1 LIAAADG
8 RKASVERRSDCKT
21 SAELVMWPPKQ
32 PAGVAYD
39 IAACGFRHSRAA
51 KRQGR
56 RMVYSASAEL
66 RRWTVSSFANAAQFA
81 GSRPFE
87 SASGVSANSAIVDP
101 QGRVIGQVMTGGIIA
116 PRRYELAAGTILF
129 RWGAKNAAPMDI
141 AQREWWIE
149 KLSFEKLLSFANAY
163 EISVGMATRVLCLV
177 PPEWSD
183 LGTLVRAVTRRPL
196 LAYRGL
202 GNSVVVPMKDEL
214 GAVRLPHQNDI
225 AARRLHQLYIP
236 GLAGIDPISGRTE
249 LRTDII
255 TVERSWAM
263 DPRAAVAG
271 FLYL

>member
-1 LIAAADG
+1 
-8 RKASVERRSDCKT
+8 
-21 SAELVMWPPKQ
+21 MWPPKQ

-51 KRQGR
+51 KRRRR

-101 QGRVIGQVMTGGIIA
+101 QGRVIGQVMTGGIIG

-183 LGTLVRAVTRRPL
+183 LGTLVRAVTRRPF

-202 GNSVVVPMKDEL
+202 GSRRRRR
-214 GAVRLPHQNDI
+214 RLPLEGLPRRRPGALEDDATSSARVHQALP
-225 AARRLHQLYIP
+225 AARIAQ
-236 GLAGIDPISGRTE
+236 GLPSHPP
-249 LRTDII
+249 LRA
-255 TVERSWAM
+255 RC
-263 DPRAAVAG
+263 
-271 FLYL
+271 